1 MLLVVLLVV
10 LLDGVGSGV
19 GSGVDGGQ
27 GGEPRCMQAR
37 GLRRV
42 WAWLWA
48 DLGAEGGWGLWWCLC
63 WGLGARV
70 GGEGSDVVMEFVY
83 SAPTASSTSARPRKA
98 TGSKAQ
104 ADSCGV
110 RSMRAAS
117 DSDSCHSQIRP
128 DETWVPKS
136 PRSAIPDVSFSHH
149 VTQPPLRF
157 SRGTTS
163 ANARRPTRRGSALD
177 RSALSDFKATHQ
189 EILASINLQGKRRAI
204 STSLVSENPRAKCAA
219 VT

>member
-27 GGEPRCMQAR
+27 GGIGSGVGAGASTWVSA
-37 GLRRV
+37 GLGVALGGFGRR
-42 WAWLWA
+42 
-48 DLGAEGGWGLWWCLC
+48 GGWGLWWCLW
-63 WGLGARV
+63 WGVGARV

-104 ADSCGV
+104 ADSCCF
-110 RSMRAAS
+110 RSTREAPY
-117 DSDSCHSQIRP
+117 SDSCHSQIRA

-136 PRSAIPDVSFSHH
+136 PPSAIPILGESH
-149 VTQPPLRF
+149 QIIR
-157 SRGTTS
+157 TTS
-163 ANARRPTRRGSALD
+163 
-177 RSALSDFKATHQ
+177 DF
-189 EILASINLQGKRRAI
+189 
-204 STSLVSENPRAKCAA
+204 CA
-219 VT
+219 

>member
-1 MLLVVLLVV
+1 MW
-10 LLDGVGSGV
+10 GV
-19 GSGVDGGQ
+19 
-27 GGEPRCMQAR
+27 
-37 GLRRV
+37 
-42 WAWLWA
+42 
-48 DLGAEGGWGLWWCLC
+48 LGASGGGRK
-63 WGLGARV
+63 GQ
-70 GGEGSDVVMEFVY
+70 GSDVVMEFVY

-163 ANARRPTRRGSALD
+163 ATARRPTRRGSALD
-177 RSALSDFKATHQ
+177 RSALSDFKATQQ
-189 EILASINLQGKRRAI
+189 EILASINLEAKRRAI
-204 STSLVSENPRAKCAA
+204 STRPNPISVRAKWGVLPVMFLTIADVQRA
-219 VT
+219 KRRVRVAFIPGI